1 MKYCV
6 ETDSQVFRAKN
17 GSIVSF
23 ACAIEALKEAAS
35 RRYFGDIY
43 NVANNGGGL
52 SAARVLQADH
62 DRVLKAIEVV
72 KRYLKV

>member
-6 ETDSQVFRAKN
+6 ETDSQVFRTKT

-35 RRYFGDIY
+35 RRYFEDVY
-43 NVANNGGGL
+43 KVANSGGGL

-62 DRVLKAIEVV
+62 DRIRRALDVV
-72 KRYLKV
+72 KKYLKV

>member
-1 MKYCV
+1 MKYCI
-6 ETDSQVFRAKN
+6 ETDSQVFRAKS

-43 NVANNGGGL
+43 KVANSGGGL
-52 SAARVLQADH
+52 SAAKVLQADH
-62 DRVLKAIEVV
+62 NRVLKAIDVV
-72 KRYLKV
+72 KTYLKV

>member
-6 ETDSQVFRAKN
+6 ETDSQVFRAKS

-35 RRYFGDIY
+35 RRFYGDVY
-43 NVANNGGGL
+43 RVANSGGGL
-52 SAARVLQADH
+52 NAARVLQADH
-62 DRVLKAIEVV
+62 DRIVKALDVV
-72 KRYLKV
+72 KKYLKV